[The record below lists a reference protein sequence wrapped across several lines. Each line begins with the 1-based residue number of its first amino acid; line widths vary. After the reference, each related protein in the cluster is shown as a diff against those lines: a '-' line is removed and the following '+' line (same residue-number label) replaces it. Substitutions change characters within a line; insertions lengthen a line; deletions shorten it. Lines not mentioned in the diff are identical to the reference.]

1 MKFMKRAMPSC
12 LLVILTLLCL
22 DLYGQVWNERP
33 LYRDSTQFQ
42 EAWLQI
48 HQDPRLEILL
58 QRHIDYN
65 KQKGGMNGFRIQI
78 FFGSG
83 RTARDDANETKARFL
98 SYFPDTKA
106 HIVYQ
111 SPFYKVRVGDFRT
124 KNEALKFYRRVQL
137 IFPTAYIIPDI
148 IEFPHLDD

>member
-1 MKFMKRAMPSC
+1 MSTTFRF
-12 LLVILTLLCL
+12 LLLLGLYVISIMTIR
-22 DLYGQVWNERP
+22 GQEWPGRMVYNDTNQ
-33 LYRDSTQFQ
+33 LQ
-42 EAWLQI
+42 EAQLNI
-48 HQDPRLEILL
+48 FQDPRLETLL
-58 QRHIDYN
+58 QRHIQYN

-106 HIVYQ
+106 HILYQ

-124 KNEALKFYRRVQL
+124 KNEALKFYRIVRRR
-137 IFPTAYIIPDI
+137 FPNAYIIPDI
-148 IEFPHLDD
+148 IEFPELDD